1 VRILIVEDEKPLADI
16 LKKGLE
22 EEGYAVDV
30 AYNGEDGQYL
40 AENEP
45 SDLMILDI
53 MLPLVDGITIL
64 KNIRKAGIKTP
75 VLMLTAKDAIGDK
88 VSGLDS
94 GADDYMTKP
103 FSFEELLARTRT
115 LLRRNSTSKTFIIM
129 IKNLT
134 LDTATHEV
142 QRGGKS
148 IPLSAKE
155 YALLEYM
162 AHNRNTVL
170 SRTNLTEHL
179 YNQDFDLDSNVID
192 VFINRLRNKIDRGF
206 DEKLI
211 QTMRGAGYLLRG

>member
-1 VRILIVEDEKPLADI
+1 MRILIVEDEKPLADI

-30 AYNGEDGQYL
+30 AYSGEDGQYL

-53 MLPLVDGITIL
+53 MLPVIDGITIL
-64 KNIRKAGIKTP
+64 KNIRKGGIMNP
-75 VLMLTAKDAIGDK
+75 VLMLTARDAIADK

-94 GADDYMTKP
+94 GADDYLTKP
-103 FSFEELLARTRT
+103 FAFEELLARTRT
-115 LLRRNSTSKTFIIM
+115 LLRRNSVVKTSIIM
-129 IKNLT
+129 IKNLA

-142 QRGGKS
+142 KRGGKS

-155 YALLEYM
+155 YSLLEYM
-162 AHNRNTVL
+162 TLNRNIVL
-170 SRTNLTEHL
+170 SRTALTEHL
-179 YNQDFDLDSNVID
+179 YDRDFDLDSNVID

-211 QTMRGAGYLLRG
+211 LTLRGAGYMLRG